1 MKFERQILLYS
12 LLSGAAAVTV
22 ALWLLWRGDF
32 SQTTRVTLSLL
43 VVLCWLGFAFS
54 LRSKLI
60 FPLRTLTNLV
70 EALRENDYSMR
81 VRGAGQQDA
90 LSELVYEV
98 NTLAQFLQDQRFD
111 AVEATALMRK
121 IMAEIDIALFGFNQA
136 GHLQLINESGRRLLD
151 RDERDLLGRAAA
163 DLGLADCLQG
173 PDRRLLDLTLP
184 TRTGR
189 WELRRATYRN
199 RGVTHQLVFLSDLT
213 RTLHAEERKS
223 WQRLIQILRHE
234 INNSLT
240 PIQSVAGSLNA
251 QLKEG
256 TSVADWEADIA
267 EGLGII
273 AERSETLGRFIAS
286 YSQLTRLPE
295 PSLAEMAVQTW
306 IHHCAGLETRLSIE
320 VLPGPERVLA
330 ADRSQLDQLLINLIS
345 NAVEAS
351 LETHPDATGCV
362 ILSWKIRGP
371 HLHVW
376 IDDDGPGLPADKDLF
391 IPFFTTKPEGSGIG
405 LALSRQ
411 IAEAHGGELSLA
423 NRKEGGCRALLLLPL

>member
-1 MKFERQILLYS
+1 MRFERQILLSS
-12 LLSGAAAVTV
+12 LLGGASAVTV
-22 ALWLLWRGDF
+22 SLCLLWQGDF
-32 SQTTRVTLSLL
+32 SQTTQVTLSLL
-43 VVLCWLGFAFS
+43 VVLTWLGFVFS
-54 LRSKLI
+54 LRAKLI

-81 VRGAGQQDA
+81 VRGGGPEDA
-90 LSELVYEV
+90 LGELVHEV
-98 NTLAQFLQDQRFD
+98 NTLAQFLQNQRFD

-121 IMAEIDIALFGFNQA
+121 ITAEIDIALFGFDQA
-136 GHLQLINESGRRLLD
+136 GRLQLINESGRRLLD
-151 RDERDLLGRAAA
+151 RAEGDLLGQAAA
-163 DLGLADCLQG
+163 AVGLADCLAG
-173 PDRRLLDLTLP
+173 SDRRLLELALP
-184 TRTGR
+184 ARTGR

-213 RTLHAEERKS
+213 RTLHAEERQS

-240 PIQSVAGSLNA
+240 PIQSVAGSLKLH
-251 QLKEG
+251 LKAG
-256 TSVADWEADIA
+256 HCAADWEADMD

-273 AERSETLGRFIAS
+273 AERAETLGRFIDS
-286 YSQLTRLPE
+286 YSQLARLPE
-295 PSLAEMAVQTW
+295 PTLAEMSVKTW
-306 IHHCAGLETRLSIE
+306 IQHAAGLETRLP
-320 VLPGPERVLA
+320 VKMCPGPEAVLN

-351 LETHPDATGCV
+351 LEQHPDATGCV
-362 ILSWKIRGP
+362 TLAWKITGP
-371 HLHVW
+371 HLQVW
-376 IDDDGPGLPADKDLF
+376 IDDDGPGLRADKDLF

-405 LALSRQ
+405 LPLSRQ

>member
-1 MKFERQILLYS
+1 MKFERYILVYS
-12 LLSGAAAVTV
+12 LLSGLAGVGV
-22 ALWLLWRGDF
+22 ALLLLWRGDYANHIK
-32 SQTTRVTLSLL
+32 VALSLL

-90 LSELVYEV
+90 MGELVYEI

-111 AVEATALMRK
+111 AVEGTALMRK

-136 GHLQLINESGRRLLD
+136 GQLQLINESGRRLFD

-163 DLGLADCLQG
+163 ALGLADCLEG

-184 TRTGR
+184 ARTGR
-189 WELRRATYRN
+189 WELRRTAYRT

-213 RTLHAEERKS
+213 RTLHAEERQS

-256 TSVADWEADIA
+256 TSAADWEADIE

-286 YSQLTRLPE
+286 YSQ
-295 PSLAEMAVQTW
+295 
-306 IHHCAGLETRLSIE
+306 
-320 VLPGPERVLA
+320 RVLA
-330 ADRSQLDQLLINLIS
+330 
-345 NAVEAS
+345 
-351 LETHPDATGCV
+351 
-362 ILSWKIRGP
+362 
-371 HLHVW
+371 
-376 IDDDGPGLPADKDLF
+376 
-391 IPFFTTKPEGSGIG
+391 
-405 LALSRQ
+405 
-411 IAEAHGGELSLA
+411 
-423 NRKEGGCRALLLLPL
+423 